1 MYYSTS
7 KKIYKINSNIRKPIV
22 VCLYKPTIFFNHKRL
37 STWRNKNSFLSNI
50 NMTKKYQ
57 KILRKHKIEKK
68 TKIKINKAY
77 NTKGSSLIIPNICF
91 TYKMNS
97 IIKEKFVFLRKNKK
111 IYYSTSLAFI
121 SYHLTMIPCLTHKSF
136 LKPSFHSSISHTV
149 VSLMYLSTRWCS

>member
-1 MYYSTS
+1 
-7 KKIYKINSNIRKPIV
+7 
-22 VCLYKPTIFFNHKRL
+22 
-37 STWRNKNSFLSNI
+37 
-50 NMTKKYQ
+50 MTKKYQ

-111 IYYSTSLAFI
+111 IYINTIILGR
-121 SYHLTMIPCLTHKSF
+121 L
-136 LKPSFHSSISHTV
+136 
-149 VSLMYLSTRWCS
+149 